1 MSYLVLARKYRP
13 QSFEQVVGQEH
24 ITRTLQNSISGSRVA
39 HALLF
44 AGPRGVGKTSVARIM
59 AKAMNCL
66 QGPTPCPCN
75 VCQSCKEITQ
85 GFSLDVIEIDGASN
99 RGINEIRELRE
110 NIKYMP
116 SRSRF
121 KVYIIDEVHMLTNE
135 AFNALLKTL
144 EEPPAHVLFFFA
156 TTEPHKIPITIL
168 SRCQR
173 HNFKRIP
180 LADIVQ
186 TLRRVSEDLSFSIS
200 DESLRLIARE
210 ASGGLRDSLSLL
222 DQVMAYSGDDAG
234 TEEVLDS
241 LGVIDRRVLFD
252 LSKAI
257 FGGNSVVALDL
268 IEKIYNQGYDLK
280 RLYSE
285 MLEHFRDLVVL
296 KMSHGSH
303 LVANASENE
312 IALIKQHTEALSPEA
327 VNQVF
332 TTWFDAETSIRFS
345 TQPRSALEILC
356 IKLAQFRRVTSI
368 DQMLQRI
375 DEIVKRLGGVTRTSE
390 PDGPPAGEAT
400 HTAEVPTKAVA
411 AKAASPH
418 GATLDETWEQLLC
431 AFNER
436 CKSLIPSLE
445 KASLKK
451 VGKDFL
457 EIAVE
462 GNSFFAAR
470 LRDQKSIETMEEI
483 CRQFFDRKME
493 IRIEEKRQDSPKT
506 KRTVESESVKHLKKE
521 ALNHPVVTDAL
532 EVFQGRVVDVK
543 ILQS

>member
-24 ITRTLQNSISGSRVA
+24 ITRTLQNSITGNRVS

-59 AKAMNCL
+59 AKAMNCI

-75 VCQSCKEITQ
+75 TCQSCKEITQ
-85 GFSLDVIEIDGASN
+85 GSALDVIEIDGASN

-173 HNFKRIP
+173 HNFRRIP
-180 LADIVQ
+180 LSDIVR

-222 DQVMAYSGDDAG
+222 DQVMVYSGNDAG

-257 FGGNSVVALDL
+257 FGGDIAAALDL
-268 IEKIYNQGYDLK
+268 IEKIHLQGYDLK

-296 KMSHGSH
+296 KINQNSH

-312 IALIKQHTEALSPEA
+312 ITLMKQHTETLSPEA
-327 VNQVF
+327 VIQVF

-356 IKLAQFRRVTSI
+356 IQLAQFRRVTSI
-368 DQMLQRI
+368 DQILQKI
-375 DEIVKRLGGVTRTSE
+375 DQIVRGLDGVPQTPERNS
-390 PDGPPAGEAT
+390 PPADDSMHAT
-400 HTAEVPTKAVA
+400 KVSTKAVP
-411 AKAASPH
+411 AKATSTHA
-418 GATLDETWEQLLC
+418 ATLGQTWEQLLGV
-431 AFNER
+431 FNER

-445 KASLKK
+445 KAVLKK

-457 EIAVE
+457 EITVE

-470 LRDQKSIETMEEI
+470 LRDQKSIEMMEEI
-483 CRQFFDRKME
+483 CRQFFDRKMQ
-493 IRIEEKRQDSPKT
+493 IRIEEKRQGTPKT
-506 KRTVESESVKHLKKE
+506 KRTGENESIKHLKKE

-543 ILQS
+543 IL

>member
-1 MSYLVLARKYRP
+1 
-13 QSFEQVVGQEH
+13 
-24 ITRTLQNSISGSRVA
+24 
-39 HALLF
+39 
-44 AGPRGVGKTSVARIM
+44 
-59 AKAMNCL
+59 
-66 QGPTPCPCN
+66 
-75 VCQSCKEITQ
+75 
-85 GFSLDVIEIDGASN
+85 
-99 RGINEIRELRE
+99 
-110 NIKYMP
+110 
-116 SRSRF
+116 
-121 KVYIIDEVHMLTNE
+121 MLTNE

-180 LADIVQ
+180 LSDIVQ

-257 FGGNSVVALDL
+257 FGGNSVGALDL

-296 KMSHGSH
+296 KMNHGSH

-312 IALIKQHTEALSPEA
+312 IALMKQHTETLSPEA

-332 TTWFDAETSIRFS
+332 TTWLAAETSNRFS
-345 TQPRSALEILC
+345 NQPR
-356 IKLAQFRRVTSI
+356 
-368 DQMLQRI
+368 
-375 DEIVKRLGGVTRTSE
+375 
-390 PDGPPAGEAT
+390 
-400 HTAEVPTKAVA
+400 TA
-411 AKAASPH
+411 
-418 GATLDETWEQLLC
+418 
-431 AFNER
+431 
-436 CKSLIPSLE
+436 
-445 KASLKK
+445 
-451 VGKDFL
+451 
-457 EIAVE
+457 
-462 GNSFFAAR
+462 
-470 LRDQKSIETMEEI
+470 
-483 CRQFFDRKME
+483 
-493 IRIEEKRQDSPKT
+493 
-506 KRTVESESVKHLKKE
+506 
-521 ALNHPVVTDAL
+521 
-532 EVFQGRVVDVK
+532 
-543 ILQS
+543 